1 MGGRGFYPSSQISLT
16 QILSLSTMVFRLYR
30 DPSWFRLINMVE
42 RCDNW
47 DEVALNSLE
56 LIGFVSGWL
65 DVLSTSSSARL
76 FTVTLTWESWESLM
90 SDCFLCSPLIASVSI
105 DNNYNVSLIIL
116 IFSDAV
122 ILWYDGVGFC
132 VAVCDVL
139 STFHSTD
146 FHLIHWDTMSCDENL
161 NLWLVEEYSKKNVF
175 HHVDFISI
183 QYSQFWIFK
192 TSSLHDNAFS
202 LLSTN
207 VCQET

>member
-1 MGGRGFYPSSQISLT
+1 MAGRGFYPSSQISLP

-47 DEVALNSLE
+47 DEVALNYLE
-56 LIGFVSGWL
+56 LIGFVSGWS
-65 DVLSTSSSARL
+65 DVLSTSSSGRL
-76 FTVTLTWESWESLM
+76 FTVTSTWESWESLM
-90 SDCFLCSPLIASVSI
+90 SDCFLCCQLIVSVSI
-105 DNNYNVSLIIL
+105 DNNYNVSLMIH

-122 ILWYDGVGFC
+122 ILWFDGVGFC

-139 STFHSTD
+139 STFRSTD

-161 NLWLVEEYSKKNVF
+161 NLCLVEENSKKNIF
-175 HHVDFISI
+175 HHADFISI

-192 TSSLHDNAFS
+192 NSSLHDNAFS
-202 LLSTN
+202 LLSKN